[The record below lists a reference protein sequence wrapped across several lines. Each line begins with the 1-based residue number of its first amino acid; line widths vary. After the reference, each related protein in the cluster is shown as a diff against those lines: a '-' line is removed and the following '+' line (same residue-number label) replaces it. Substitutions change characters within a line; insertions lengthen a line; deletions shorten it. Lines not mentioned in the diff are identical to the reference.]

1 MKKMKKFAVVALA
14 LMLMATQLVLASAEG
29 LGNRTQD
36 VKAKYSGGAAEPEV
50 YSVDVTWGKMEF
62 TYSVGGT
69 RTWNPATHLYDEN
82 VTAGWTEDGNGIT
95 VVNHSNA
102 EVNFA
107 FTAQAA
113 AGFEAIAL
121 NFDTS
126 RAMLASAVNTI
137 YAAAPAHTI
146 TVTPSGALT
155 EDTTAGTVIG
165 TITVTLS

>member
-1 MKKMKKFAVVALA
+1 MKKLKKFAVVALA

-126 RAMLASAVNTI
+126 RAMLASAVNTT

>member
-113 AGFEAIAL
+113 AGFEAITL

-126 RAMLASAVNTI
+126 RAMLASAVNTT